1 MSAEVNKKKTTN
13 DQGKA
18 KQESA
23 TFYYD
28 NFMMK
33 EHTTVK
39 LLWMPPKTLQQSQ
52 NKKGGIYHQ
61 VLKGFIKTD
70 MAIQIQNSWGNMSTF
85 LSSFLAGSIG
95 DVESII
101 NSGQDFLLKANDL
114 ANTFGFD
121 TSGYFNGDVSSL
133 ANSKVVHFTDYVKK
147 FQGTD
152 VNFPNNVDVM
162 FIADEMGKD
171 PRVEARNMLKFIM
184 GGISTDS
191 EVEVPPESQPQ
202 TSQTEDSAN
211 NSSAQPAE
219 RGTLTITK
227 EKGIEI
233 FKSSYGFI
241 TSPGHYEYD
250 TNFNFR
256 DPFLSMP
263 GTLTMVIGDAGN
275 DLDGRVTRKGIV
287 VRNLLVDSAEMTVS
301 KTVTIE
307 GYPLY
312 VNVSLALSPTSFF
325 SAANLDVMLGG
336 DGNWENYS
344 NLPESDY
351 YKSDTQMRALE
362 MYNSRTSE
370 VNPAAIQ
377 MEIKKEDAL
386 IQRLQ
391 EIGRTSFIRNFQ
403 GQRDGNGNK
412 IYYAIVLGSI
422 VSGREL
428 ESIPLFT
435 SLYEKD
441 YTLRVETEQLPQLRN
456 YMTDAKN
463 EQLFERIQDKLR
475 NVEDGRDV
483 IAETGA
489 NRLHAILDFYR
500 AKLET
505 LRQRYVQAQKVMDEC
520 LEEAQYKAVEP
531 KK

>member
-1 MSAEVNKKKTTN
+1 M
-13 DQGKA
+13 
-18 KQESA
+18 
-23 TFYYD
+23 
-28 NFMMK
+28 
-33 EHTTVK
+33 
-39 LLWMPPKTLQQSQ
+39 
-52 NKKGGIYHQ
+52 
-61 VLKGFIKTD
+61 
-70 MAIQIQNSWGNMSTF
+70 
-85 LSSFLAGSIG
+85 
-95 DVESII
+95 
-101 NSGQDFLLKANDL
+101 KANDL
-114 ANTFGFD
+114 AKTFGFD

-184 GGISTDS
+184 GGISENS
-191 EVEVPPESQPQ
+191 EVEVPPEAQSP
-202 TSQTEDSAN
+202 TPEAENSAN
-211 NSSAQPAE
+211 NSSVQPADK
-219 RGTLTITK
+219 GYVTLTK

-301 KTVTIE
+301 KTITTE
-307 GYPLY
+307 GFPLY

-351 YKSDTQMRALE
+351 YRSDTQTRALE

-370 VNPAAIQ
+370 VNPTAIQ
-377 MEIKKEDAL
+377 MEIEGVKAL
-386 IQRLQ
+386 ILSIQ

-403 GQRDGNGNK
+403 GQKDGNGNK
-412 IYYAIVLGSI
+412 IYYATVLGGI
-422 VSGREL
+422 VSGRTI
-428 ESIPLFT
+428 ESTPNF
-435 SLYEKD
+435 SLSYGKD
-441 YTLRVETEQLPQLRN
+441 YVFTTELPEVRN
-456 YMTDAKN
+456 FLNDPKN
-463 EQLFERIQDKLR
+463 EQLFERVQDKLR
-475 NVEDGRDV
+475 NVQDGRDV
-483 IAETGA
+483 IAESGA

-500 AKLET
+500 AKLSALE
-505 LRQRYVQAQKVMDEC
+505 QRYVQAQKVMDEC

>member
-121 TSGYFNGDVSSL
+121 TSGYFNGDVSKL

-191 EVEVPPESQPQ
+191 EVEVPPEAQSPTPQ
-202 TSQTEDSAN
+202 AEDSSN

-219 RGTLTITK
+219 KGTLTITK

-301 KTVTIE
+301 KTITTE
-307 GYPLY
+307 GFPLY

-351 YKSDTQMRALE
+351 YKSDTQIRALE

-370 VNPAAIQ
+370 GNPTAIR
-377 MEIKKEDAL
+377 MEIEGVKAL
-386 IQRLQ
+386 IQSIQ

-403 GQRDGNGNK
+403 GQKDGNGNK
-412 IYYAIVLGSI
+412 IYYATVLGGI
-422 VSGREL
+422 VSGRTM
-428 ESIPLFT
+428 ESTPNF
-435 SLYEKD
+435 SLSYGKD
-441 YTLRVETEQLPQLRN
+441 YVFTTELPEVRN
-456 YMTDAKN
+456 FLNDPKN
-463 EQLFERIQDKLR
+463 EQLFERVQDKLR
-475 NVEDGRDV
+475 NVQDGRDV
-483 IAETGA
+483 IAESGA
-489 NRLHAILDFYR
+489 NRLHLILDFYR
-500 AKLET
+500 AKLSALE
-505 LRQRYVQAQKVMDEC
+505 QRYVQAQKVMDEC

>member
-18 KQESA
+18 KQETA
-23 TFYYD
+23 MFYYD

-39 LLWMPPKTLQQSQ
+39 LLWMPPKTLQTSQ

-101 NSGQDFLLKANDL
+101 NSGQDFLLKGNDL
-114 ANTFGFD
+114 LKTMGFD

-184 GGISTDS
+184 GGISNDS
-191 EVEVPPESQPQ
+191 EVEVPPEAQQ
-202 TSQTEDSAN
+202 TTPEAEASAN
-211 NSSAQPAE
+211 NSSAGSSQTGGGLSVDKA
-219 RGTLTITK
+219 K
-227 EKGIEI
+227 SI

-370 VNPAAIQ
+370 VNPEAIR
-377 MEIKKEDAL
+377 MEIEGVKAL
-386 IQRLQ
+386 IKSIQ
-391 EIGRTSFIRNFQ
+391 EIGRSSFVRNFQ
-403 GQRDGNGNK
+403 GQKDGNGNK
-412 IYYAIVLGSI
+412 IYYATVLGSI

-428 ESIPLFT
+428 ESTPFF
-435 SLYEKD
+435 SSWFDKD
-441 YTLRVETEQLPQLRN
+441 FTLRTEPPQIRN
-456 YMTDAKN
+456 YLTDAKN
-463 EQLFERIQDKLR
+463 EQLFERVQDKLR
-475 NVEDGRDV
+475 NVQDGRDV
-483 IAETGA
+483 IAESGD
-489 NRLHAILDFYR
+489 NRLHLILDFYR
-500 AKLET
+500 YKLSALE
-505 LRQRYVQAQKVMDEC
+505 QRYVQAQKVMDEC

>member
-114 ANTFGFD
+114 AGTFGFD
-121 TSGYFNGDVSSL
+121 TSGYFNGDVSKL

-191 EVEVPPESQPQ
+191 EVEIPPEAQSQNPQ
-202 TSQTEDSAN
+202 AEDSAN
-211 NSSAQPAE
+211 NSSVQNTVS
-219 RGTLTITK
+219 GYVSLTK
-227 EKGIEI
+227 EKAVEI

-301 KTVTIE
+301 KTITTE
-307 GYPLY
+307 GFPLY

-351 YKSDTQMRALE
+351 YRSDTQTRALE

-370 VNPAAIQ
+370 VNPTAIQ
-377 MEIKKEDAL
+377 MEIEGVKAL
-386 IQRLQ
+386 ILSIQ

-403 GQRDGNGNK
+403 GQKDGNGNK
-412 IYYAIVLGSI
+412 IYYATVLGGI
-422 VSGREL
+422 VSGRTM
-428 ESIPLFT
+428 ESTPNF
-435 SLYEKD
+435 SLSYGKD
-441 YTLRVETEQLPQLRN
+441 YVFTTELPEVRN
-456 YMTDAKN
+456 FLNDPKN
-463 EQLFERIQDKLR
+463 EQLFERVQDKLR
-475 NVEDGRDV
+475 NVQDGRDV
-483 IAETGA
+483 IAESGA
-489 NRLHAILDFYR
+489 NRLHLILDFYR
-500 AKLET
+500 AKLSALE
-505 LRQRYVQAQKVMDEC
+505 QRFVQAQKVMDEC

>member
-39 LLWMPPKTLQQSQ
+39 LLWMPPKNLPSSQ
-52 NKKGGIYHQ
+52 NKRGGIYHQ

-114 ANTFGFD
+114 AKTFGFD

-184 GGISTDS
+184 GGISENS
-191 EVEVPPESQPQ
+191 EVEVPPEAQSP
-202 TSQTEDSAN
+202 TPEAENSAN
-211 NSSAQPAE
+211 NSSVQPADK
-219 RGTLTITK
+219 GYVTLTK

-301 KTVTIE
+301 KTITTE
-307 GYPLY
+307 GFPLY

-377 MEIKKEDAL
+377 MEIKGVDAL
-386 IQRLQ
+386 IQSIQ

-403 GQRDGNGNK
+403 GQKDGSGNK
-412 IYYAIVLGSI
+412 IYYATVLGGI
-422 VSGREL
+422 VSGRTM
-428 ESIPLFT
+428 ESTPNF
-435 SLYEKD
+435 SLSYGKD
-441 YTLRVETEQLPQLRN
+441 YVFTTELPEVRN
-456 YMTDAKN
+456 FLNDPKN
-463 EQLFERIQDKLR
+463 EQLFERVQDKLR
-475 NVEDGRDV
+475 NVQDGRDV
-483 IAETGA
+483 IAESGA
-489 NRLHAILDFYR
+489 NRLHLILDFYR
-500 AKLET
+500 AKLSALE
-505 LRQRYVQAQKVMDEC
+505 QRYVQAQKVMDEC

>member
-18 KQESA
+18 KQETA
-23 TFYYD
+23 MFYYD

-121 TSGYFNGDVSSL
+121 TSGYFNGDVSKL

-191 EVEVPPESQPQ
+191 EVEVPPEAQPTTQ
-202 TSQTEDSAN
+202 EAENSAN
-211 NSSAQPAE
+211 TASTQPADK
-219 RGTLTITK
+219 GWSINK
-227 EKGIEI
+227 EKAVGI

-370 VNPAAIQ
+370 VNPEAIR
-377 MEIKKEDAL
+377 MEKEGVNAL
-386 IQRLQ
+386 IQNIQ
-391 EIGRTSFIRNFQ
+391 EIGRSSFVRNFQ
-403 GQRDGNGNK
+403 GQKDGNGNR
-412 IYYAIVLGSI
+412 IYYAKILGSI

-428 ESIPLFT
+428 ESTPLFS

-441 YTLRVETEQLPQLRN
+441 YTLRVEADRFPQLRN

-475 NVEDGRDV
+475 NVQDGRDV
-483 IAETGA
+483 IAESGA
-489 NRLHAILDFYR
+489 NRLHLILDFYR
-500 AKLET
+500 AKLSSLE
-505 LRQRYVQAQKVMDEC
+505 QRYVQAQKVMDEC

>member
-114 ANTFGFD
+114 ANTFVFD
-121 TSGYFNGDVSSL
+121 TSGYFNGDVSKL

-184 GGISTDS
+184 GGISNDS
-191 EVEVPPESQPQ
+191 EVEVPPEAQSTTP
-202 TSQTEDSAN
+202 EAENSAN
-211 NSSAQPAE
+211 NSSAQPADK
-219 RGTLTITK
+219 GFLTVTK

-301 KTVTIE
+301 KTITTE
-307 GYPLY
+307 GFPLY

-351 YKSDTQMRALE
+351 YKSDTQIRALE

-377 MEIKKEDAL
+377 MEIEGVKAL
-386 IQRLQ
+386 ILSIQ

-403 GQRDGNGNK
+403 GQKDGNGNK
-412 IYYAIVLGSI
+412 IYYATVLGGI
-422 VSGREL
+422 VSGRTM
-428 ESIPLFT
+428 ESTPNF
-435 SLYEKD
+435 SLSYGKD
-441 YTLRVETEQLPQLRN
+441 YVFTTELPEVRN
-456 YMTDAKN
+456 FLNDPKN
-463 EQLFERIQDKLR
+463 EQLFERVQEKLR
-475 NVEDGRDV
+475 NVQDGRDV
-483 IAETGA
+483 IAESGA
-489 NRLHAILDFYR
+489 NRLHLILDFYR
-500 AKLET
+500 AKLSALE
-505 LRQRYVQAQKVMDEC
+505 QRYVQAQKVMDEC

>member
-18 KQESA
+18 KQETA
-23 TFYYD
+23 MFYYD

-39 LLWMPPKTLQQSQ
+39 LLWMPPKNLPSSQ

-101 NSGQDFLLKANDL
+101 NSGQDFLLKGNDL
-114 ANTFGFD
+114 LKTIGFD

-184 GGISTDS
+184 GGISIDS
-191 EVEVPPESQPQ
+191 EVEVPPEAQP
-202 TSQTEDSAN
+202 TTTEAENSAN
-211 NSSAQPAE
+211 NTSAGSQT
-219 RGTLTITK
+219 GGGLSL
-227 EKGIEI
+227 EKAKSI

-362 MYNSRTSE
+362 MYSSRTSE
-370 VNPAAIQ
+370 VNPEAIR
-377 MEIKKEDAL
+377 MEIEGVKAL
-386 IQRLQ
+386 IISIQ

-412 IYYAIVLGSI
+412 IYYAKVLGGI
-422 VSGREL
+422 VSGRTM
-428 ESIPLFT
+428 ESTPNF
-435 SLYEKD
+435 SLSYGKD
-441 YTLRVETEQLPQLRN
+441 YVFTTELPEVRN
-456 YMTDAKN
+456 FLNDPKN
-463 EQLFERIQDKLR
+463 EQLFERVQDKLR
-475 NVEDGRDV
+475 NVQDGRDV
-483 IAETGA
+483 IAESGA
-489 NRLHAILDFYR
+489 NRLHLILDFYR
-500 AKLET
+500 AKLSSLE
-505 LRQRYVQAQKVMDEC
+505 QRYVQAQKVMDEC

>member
-13 DQGKA
+13 DEGKA
-18 KQESA
+18 KKDKA
-23 TFYYD
+23 MFYYD

-121 TSGYFNGDVSSL
+121 TSGYFNGDVSKL

-191 EVEVPPESQPQ
+191 EVEVPPEAQ
-202 TSQTEDSAN
+202 SQTPQADDSAN
-211 NSSAQPAE
+211 NSTAGAE
-219 RGTLTITK
+219 N
-227 EKGIEI
+227 GIRLNWETAKSI

-370 VNPAAIQ
+370 VNPEAIR
-377 MEIKKEDAL
+377 MEIKKYEAL
-386 IQRLQ
+386 IARIQ
-391 EIGRTSFIRNFQ
+391 EIGKRSFVVNFQ
-403 GQRDGNGNK
+403 GQRNGGGNK
-412 IYYAIVLGSI
+412 VYYAKILGSI
-422 VSGREL
+422 VSGRTL
-428 ESIPLFT
+428 ENLPNF
-435 SLYEKD
+435 SLGYYKD
-441 YTLRVETEQLPQLRN
+441 SVLKEETEQIIQVRN

-463 EQLFERIQDKLR
+463 EQLFERIQDQLR
-475 NVEDGRDV
+475 SVEEGRDV
-483 IAETGA
+483 IAESGA
-489 NRLHAILDFYR
+489 NRLHLILDFYR

>member
-13 DQGKA
+13 DEGKA
-18 KQESA
+18 KKDKA
-23 TFYYD
+23 MFYYD

-39 LLWMPPKTLQQSQ
+39 LLWMPPKTLPSSQ
-52 NKKGGIYHQ
+52 NKRGGIYHQ

-121 TSGYFNGDVSSL
+121 TSGYFNGDVSKL

-184 GGISTDS
+184 GGISENS
-191 EVEVPPESQPQ
+191 EVDVPPESQPQ
-202 TSQTEDSAN
+202 TQQTEDSAN
-211 NSSAQPAE
+211 NSSAQN
-219 RGTLTITK
+219 TIGGYITVKK
-227 EKGIEI
+227 EKAVEI

-362 MYNSRTSE
+362 MYSSRTSE
-370 VNPAAIQ
+370 VNPEAIR
-377 MEIKKEDAL
+377 MEIEGVKAL
-386 IQRLQ
+386 IISIQ

-412 IYYAIVLGSI
+412 IYYAKVLGGI
-422 VSGREL
+422 VSGRTM
-428 ESIPLFT
+428 ESTPNF
-435 SLYEKD
+435 SLSYGKD
-441 YTLRVETEQLPQLRN
+441 YVFTTELPEVRN
-456 YMTDAKN
+456 FLNDPKN
-463 EQLFERIQDKLR
+463 EQLFERVQDKLR
-475 NVEDGRDV
+475 NVQEGRDV
-483 IAETGA
+483 IAESGA

-500 AKLET
+500 DKLSALE
-505 LRQRYVQAQKVMDEC
+505 QRYVQAQKVMDEC

>member
-1 MSAEVNKKKTTN
+1 MRAEVNKKKTTN

-18 KQESA
+18 KQENA
-23 TFYYD
+23 MFYYD

-39 LLWMPPKTLQQSQ
+39 LLWMPPKTLQTSQ

-121 TSGYFNGDVSSL
+121 TSGYFNGDVSKL

-191 EVEVPPESQPQ
+191 EVEVPPEAQP
-202 TSQTEDSAN
+202 TSTEAENSAN
-211 NSSAQPAE
+211 NSSAQPADK
-219 RGTLTITK
+219 GTLTITK

-362 MYNSRTSE
+362 MYSSRTSE
-370 VNPAAIQ
+370 VNPTAIK
-377 MEIKKEDAL
+377 MEIEGVKAL
-386 IQRLQ
+386 IKSIQ
-391 EIGRTSFIRNFQ
+391 EIGRSSFVRNFQ
-403 GQRDGNGNK
+403 GQKDGNGNK
-412 IYYAIVLGSI
+412 IYYATVLGSI

-428 ESIPLFT
+428 ESTPFFSSWFDKDFT
-435 SLYEKD
+435 LK
-441 YTLRVETEQLPQLRN
+441 TEPPQLRN

-463 EQLFERIQDKLR
+463 EQLFERVQDKLR
-475 NVEDGRDV
+475 NVQDGRDV
-483 IAETGA
+483 IAESGA
-489 NRLHAILDFYR
+489 NRLHLILDFYR
-500 AKLET
+500 DKLSALE
-505 LRQRYVQAQKVMDEC
+505 QRYVQAQKVMDEC

>member
-18 KQESA
+18 KQETA
-23 TFYYD
+23 MFYYD

-39 LLWMPPKTLQQSQ
+39 LLWMPPKNLPSSQ
-52 NKKGGIYHQ
+52 NKRGGIYHQ

-114 ANTFGFD
+114 AKTFGFD

-184 GGISTDS
+184 GGISENS
-191 EVEVPPESQPQ
+191 EVEVPPEAQQSTP
-202 TSQTEDSAN
+202 QTEDSAN
-211 NSSAQPAE
+211 NSSAQPE
-219 RGTLTITK
+219 DKGWSINK
-227 EKGIEI
+227 EKAVGI

-362 MYNSRTSE
+362 MYSSRTSE
-370 VNPAAIQ
+370 VNPTAIK
-377 MEIKKEDAL
+377 MEIEGVKAL
-386 IQRLQ
+386 IKSIQ
-391 EIGRTSFIRNFQ
+391 EIGRSSFVRNFQ
-403 GQRDGNGNK
+403 GQKDGNGNK
-412 IYYAIVLGSI
+412 IYYAKVLGGI
-422 VSGREL
+422 VSGRTM
-428 ESIPLFT
+428 ESTPNF
-435 SLYEKD
+435 SLSYGKD
-441 YTLRVETEQLPQLRN
+441 YVFTTELPEVRN
-456 YMTDAKN
+456 FLNDPKN
-463 EQLFERIQDKLR
+463 EQLFERVQDKLR
-475 NVEDGRDV
+475 NVQDGRDV
-483 IAETGA
+483 IAESGA
-489 NRLHAILDFYR
+489 NRLHIILDFYR
-500 AKLET
+500 DKLSALE
-505 LRQRYVQAQKVMDEC
+505 QRYVQAQKVMDEC

>member
-13 DQGKA
+13 DEGKA
-18 KQESA
+18 KKDKA
-23 TFYYD
+23 MFYYD

-39 LLWMPPKTLQQSQ
+39 LLWMPPKTLQTSQ

-101 NSGQDFLLKANDL
+101 NSGQDFLLKAND
-114 ANTFGFD
+114 AAKTFGFD

-211 NSSAQPAE
+211 NSSAQPADK
-219 RGTLTITK
+219 GWYTINK
-227 EKGIEI
+227 EKAVGI

-362 MYNSRTSE
+362 MYSSRTSE
-370 VNPAAIQ
+370 VNPTAIK
-377 MEIKKEDAL
+377 MEIEGVKAL
-386 IQRLQ
+386 IKSIQ
-391 EIGRTSFIRNFQ
+391 EIGRSSFVRNFQ
-403 GQRDGNGNK
+403 GQKDGNGNK
-412 IYYAIVLGSI
+412 IYYATVLGSI

-428 ESIPLFT
+428 ESTPFF
-435 SLYEKD
+435 SSWFDKD
-441 YTLRVETEQLPQLRN
+441 FTLRTEPPQIRN
-456 YMTDAKN
+456 YLTDAKN
-463 EQLFERIQDKLR
+463 EQLFERVQDKLR
-475 NVEDGRDV
+475 NVQDGRDV
-483 IAETGA
+483 IAESGA
-489 NRLHAILDFYR
+489 NRLHLILDFYR
-500 AKLET
+500 DKLSALE
-505 LRQRYVQAQKVMDEC
+505 QRYVQAQKVMDEC

>member
-1 MSAEVNKKKTTN
+1 
-13 DQGKA
+13 
-18 KQESA
+18 
-23 TFYYD
+23 
-28 NFMMK
+28 
-33 EHTTVK
+33 
-39 LLWMPPKTLQQSQ
+39 
-52 NKKGGIYHQ
+52 
-61 VLKGFIKTD
+61 
-70 MAIQIQNSWGNMSTF
+70 
-85 LSSFLAGSIG
+85 
-95 DVESII
+95 
-101 NSGQDFLLKANDL
+101 
-114 ANTFGFD
+114 
-121 TSGYFNGDVSSL
+121 
-133 ANSKVVHFTDYVKK
+133 
-147 FQGTD
+147 
-152 VNFPNNVDVM
+152 
-162 FIADEMGKD
+162 MGKD

-184 GGISTDS
+184 GGISENS
-191 EVEVPPESQPQ
+191 EVEVPPEAQPTTQ
-202 TSQTEDSAN
+202 EAENSAN
-211 NSSAQPAE
+211 NASTQPE
-219 RGTLTITK
+219 DKGWSINK
-227 EKGIEI
+227 EKAVGI

-351 YKSDTQMRALE
+351 YKSDAQMRALE
-362 MYNSRTSE
+362 MYSSRTSE
-370 VNPAAIQ
+370 VNPEAIR
-377 MEIKKEDAL
+377 MEIKKEEAL
-386 IQRLQ
+386 ISKIQ
-391 EIGRTSFIRNFQ
+391 EIGRTSFVRNFQ

-412 IYYAIVLGSI
+412 IYYATVLGSI

-483 IAETGA
+483 ITESGA